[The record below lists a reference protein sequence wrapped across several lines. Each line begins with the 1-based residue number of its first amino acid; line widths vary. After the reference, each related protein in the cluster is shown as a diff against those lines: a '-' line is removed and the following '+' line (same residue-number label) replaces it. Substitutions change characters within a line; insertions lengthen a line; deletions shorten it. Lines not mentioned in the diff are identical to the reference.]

1 VSNPPV
7 WQVYKN
13 KGGNMKRFFRSGIAT
28 FILVSLGSVFFC
40 QASAA
45 PKILKFATA
54 YEATNPMTTS
64 MKWFA
69 SELERRTNNQYK
81 TEIYYSGMIGKAP
94 DLPNLC
100 ANGMVDF
107 IFTAAG
113 YTPNLFRL
121 TRGFELMYVTENPLA
136 QDAALWEIFHSYGP
150 IRNEW
155 EKNGLI
161 LGAAMGCGN
170 MAVQCVDPLNNID
183 AVKGVKFRS
192 YAAVGKLIHIW
203 GGIPISISY
212 AEVYEALNRGL
223 IKGAFGI
230 PFVNVYDQKW
240 WEVAPYVVD
249 TGIGV
254 YALTYFAISKKTYER
269 FPRAVRKIID
279 KLREDTN
286 IQHRQWMANF
296 GIECAKRIY
305 HEKRIHLMAWSAEE
319 KSKGKKMAIPAM
331 WEDWLVEMKKNN
343 LPGEEFLD
351 IYRKS
356 VKRYENQYLFESPYA
371 YIKKMK

>member
-1 VSNPPV
+1 
-7 WQVYKN
+7 
-13 KGGNMKRFFRSGIAT
+13 MRRFFRLGTAT
-28 FILVSLGSVFFC
+28 FILVSLGSVFFS
-40 QASAA
+40 QVSAA

-54 YEATNPMTTS
+54 YEVTNPMTTS

-69 SELERRTNNQYK
+69 NELEKRTNNNYK
-81 TEIYYSGMIGKAP
+81 TEVYYSGMIGKPP

-107 IFTAAG
+107 IFTGAG

-121 TRGFELMYVTENPLA
+121 TRGFELMYVTENPHA
-136 QDAALWEIFHSYGP
+136 QDAALWEIYHNYAP

-161 LGAAMGCGN
+161 MGSAMGCGN
-170 MAVQCVDPLNNID
+170 MAVQCINPVNNID
-183 AVKGVKFRS
+183 GAKGVKFRS
-192 YAAVGKLIHIW
+192 YAAVGKLVHMW
-203 GGIPISISY
+203 GGVPISISY

-254 YALTYFAISKKTYER
+254 YALTYFAISKRSYESFPPDVKTI
-269 FPRAVRKIID
+269 VD

-286 IQHRQWMANF
+286 IQHGQWMSNF
-296 GIECAKRIY
+296 GKECARKIY
-305 HEKRIHLMAWSAEE
+305 HERKIHLISWTQEE
-319 KSKGKKMAIPAM
+319 KSKAQKMVIPAI
-331 WEDWLVEMKKNN
+331 WEDWLDEMKKNN

-356 VKRYENQYLFESPYA
+356 VKRYEKQYPFESPYA
-371 YIKKMK
+371 YIKKLK